1 MKEQAQT
8 ITSRRDKMQKVIVSV
23 LGAGAALALTAAPA
37 MAAKSTIVDRV
48 LEASGAS
55 GFDEDHGDFDIT
67 RDAVVAT
74 GLDKALSGNRQ
85 LTVFAP
91 TDQAFLNLT
100 GAETEEQAFEAVAA
114 LGIPTVKKVL
124 KYHVAPGRRDAD
136 QVVGAKRIPT
146 LYKPEDITKEK
157 GSTELEDATGRTVEV
172 VAPNAAK
179 AKNGIVHALD
189 GVLLPFTP

>member
-1 MKEQAQT
+1 
-8 ITSRRDKMQKVIVSV
+8 MQKVIVSV
-23 LGAGAALALTAAPA
+23 LGAGAALVLTAAPA
-37 MAAKSTIVDRV
+37 MAAKSTLVDRV
-48 LEASGAS
+48 VDASGAS
-55 GFDEDHGDFDIT
+55 GLDEDHGDFDIT

-74 GLDKALSGNRQ
+74 GLDKALAGNKQ

-91 TDQAFLNLT
+91 TDQAFLDLT
-100 GAETEEQAFEAVAA
+100 ETETETEAFEAVAA
-114 LGIPTVKKVL
+114 LGIPNVKKVL

-136 QVVGAKRIPT
+136 RVVGAKRIPT

-157 GSTELEDATGRTVEV
+157 GSTELKDATGRTVEV

-179 AKNGIVHALD
+179 AKNGIIHALD